1 MSDRPPP
8 LDWENALRPE
18 DIATV
23 AALIENDGEE
33 ERSRQY
39 HTHAN
44 KLSGNLR
51 RSRHAR
57 LMQYDP
63 LGTNASRASKNL
75 RIAASKGDYEEL
87 LHAID
92 TGADVNDA
100 DDKGRTALHFVT
112 ASGRDAFVQLLIA
125 HGADANKQD
134 ANGNSPLHLAACTN
148 NIKVITALIDGGCN
162 IHLKDGKGRTAIHF
176 AQSHLQLL
184 RRYSSDPAAYKGK
197 VLDIVNLLLAYSRR
211 HNRDAIEGLNQL
223 ASSLTIDSKSDTADI
238 EKVLADFVSMSL
250 TSLPS

>member
-63 LGTNASRASKNL
+63 LGTNASRGLYLVFEVVNRLLYTNL
-75 RIAASKGDYEEL
+75 GYIE
-87 LHAID
+87 I
-92 TGADVNDA
+92 
-100 DDKGRTALHFVT
+100 VT
-112 ASGRDAFVQLLIA
+112 IRMRRSI
-125 HGADANKQD
+125 
-134 ANGNSPLHLAACTN
+134 TN
-148 NIKVITALIDGGCN
+148 NN
-162 IHLKDGKGRTAIHF
+162 F
-176 AQSHLQLL
+176 
-184 RRYSSDPAAYKGK
+184 
-197 VLDIVNLLLAYSRR
+197 
-211 HNRDAIEGLNQL
+211 
-223 ASSLTIDSKSDTADI
+223 
-238 EKVLADFVSMSL
+238 
-250 TSLPS
+250 